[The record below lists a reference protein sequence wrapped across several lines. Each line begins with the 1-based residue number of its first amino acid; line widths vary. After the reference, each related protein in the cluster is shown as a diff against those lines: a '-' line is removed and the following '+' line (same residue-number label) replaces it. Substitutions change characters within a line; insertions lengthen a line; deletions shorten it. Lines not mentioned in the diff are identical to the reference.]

1 MQTRREF
8 MNLAARM
15 AAGTGALGG
24 FLESIE
30 RALAIEPDKTSTFLD
45 AEHVVILMQENR
57 SFDHAYGTLRGVR
70 GFNDPRAIT
79 LPDGNPVWVQA
90 NAAGERY
97 APFRFDIHSTKVTW
111 MGSLPHGWTDQVDA
125 RNHGLYDRWL
135 PAKRSGHRDY
145 SGMPLTMGHYARAD
159 IPFYYALADAFTICD
174 QYFCSSLTGTTP
186 NRNHFWSGTI
196 RERSS
201 TDAYAN
207 VRNEET
213 DHEHLVSWPTFPERL
228 EEMGVSW
235 KVYQNELTV
244 GSGLNEAEDN
254 WLSNY
259 GDNPLEFFRQYHAHL
274 APVRRRYVEQR
285 VKAIPHEIAA
295 LEKKLVD
302 HSVPAAEKTMVK
314 KQISELAATLK
325 ILETETREMAGMSLE
340 NLPERE
346 RKLHEKAFCSNVND
360 PAYRQLMEIAYRDG
374 DQERKMLVPKGDLL
388 HQFRADVTS
397 GKLPTVSWLVA
408 PEKLSDHPSSAWYG
422 AWYIAEVLDILT
434 RNAKVWKK
442 TIFMLTYD
450 ENDGYFDHV
459 PPFVAPHPRRPETGR
474 VTKGIDAG
482 LEYVEL
488 AQDQKRNRGR
498 RARES
503 SIGLGYR
510 VPMVIAS
517 PWSRGGCVYSQVAD
531 HTSVLQFLEKLLS
544 HKLGE
549 KVEET
554 NITRWRRAVCGDL
567 TASFQATADQT
578 SGLPEFGSRD
588 AFLESI
594 HRAQFKEVPGGFKA
608 LTSQD
613 LELIRRDPRRSA
625 LLPRQEPGVRR
636 SCPLPYQLVVE
647 GKLNDKR
654 THFAIRFASLNDAFG
669 DQAAGSPFTVYAMNA
684 AGGMK
689 VRNYA
694 VEAGEHL
701 DDSWA
706 LAEFEG
712 GRYHLRAAGP
722 NGFFREFKG
731 SGDEP
736 RTIIEINYSRMKAT
750 GRELT
755 GGIEIVAVNR
765 DSRQSHKI
773 RVHDNSYQNGAVERE
788 LSPGGNLTLSI
799 DTQRSHGWY
808 DFSVR
813 IVNDDRFEKRYA
825 GRVETGT
832 WGFSD
837 PAMGGDLS

>member
-1 MQTRREF
+1 
-8 MNLAARM
+8 
-15 AAGTGALGG
+15 
-24 FLESIE
+24 
-30 RALAIEPDKTSTFLD
+30 LD
-45 AEHVVILMQENR
+45 PGR
-57 SFDHAYGTLRGVR
+57 T
-70 GFNDPRAIT
+70 
-79 LPDGNPVWVQA
+79 
-90 NAAGERY
+90 
-97 APFRFDIHSTKVTW
+97 
-111 MGSLPHGWTDQVDA
+111 DA
-125 RNHGLYDRWL
+125 R
-135 PAKRSGHRDY
+135 
-145 SGMPLTMGHYARAD
+145 
-159 IPFYYALADAFTICD
+159 
-174 QYFCSSLTGTTP
+174 QGTTP
-186 NRNHFWSGTI
+186 NRNHLWTGTI
-196 RERSS
+196 RERNS
-201 TDAYAN
+201 TDANPN

-213 DHEHLVSWPTFPERL
+213 DLEHLVSWPTFPKRL

-244 GSGLNEAEDN
+244 GSGLNEEEDN
-254 WLSNY
+254 WLANY
-259 GDNPLEFFRQYHAHL
+259 GDNPLEYFRQYHAHL
-274 APVRRRYVEQR
+274 APVHRRYVDAR
-285 VKAIPHEIAA
+285 VKAIPQEIAE
-295 LEKKLVD
+295 LEKKLGD
-302 HSVPAAEKTMVK
+302 RSASAAEKTTVK
-314 KQISELAATLK
+314 KQISKLSATLK
-325 ILETETREMAGMSLE
+325 ALEAEIREMAGMSLE

-346 RKLHEKAFCSNVND
+346 RNLHEKAFCTNVND

-374 DQERKMLVPKGDLL
+374 DHERKMLVPKGDLL
-388 HQFRADVTS
+388 HRFRADMAS
-397 GKLPTVSWLVA
+397 GQLPTVSWLVA

-434 RNAKVWKK
+434 RNPKVWQK

-459 PPFVAPHPRRPETGR
+459 PPFVAPHLRRQETGR
-474 VTKGIDAG
+474 VTEGIDTG
-482 LEYVEL
+482 LEFVEL
-488 AQDQKRNRGR
+488 AQDQTRNRGR

-544 HKLGE
+544 HKLGK

-554 NITRWRRAVCGDL
+554 NITRWRRTVCGDL

-608 LTSQD
+608 LTKED
-613 LELIRRDPRRSA
+613 VELIRTDPRRSP

-636 SCPLPYQLVVE
+636 SCPLPYQLVAE

-654 THFAIRFASLNDAFG
+654 THFTIRFAALSNAFG
-669 DQAAGSPFTVYAMNA
+669 DRAAGSPFTVYAMHA
-684 AGGMK
+684 TGRMK

-706 LAEFEG
+706 LAEFDG
-712 GRYHLRAAGP
+712 GRYHLRVAGP
-722 NGFFREFKG
+722 NGFFREFIG

-736 RTIIEINYSRMKAT
+736 QTSIETNYSRTKAT
-750 GRELT
+750 GGELT
-755 GGIEIVAVNR
+755 GGIEIVVVNR
-765 DSRQSHKI
+765 DSSQSHKL
-773 RVHDNSYQNGAVERE
+773 RVHDNSYQNDAVERE

-808 DFSVR
+808 DFTVR
-813 IVNDDRFEKRYA
+813 IGNDHRFEKRYA

-837 PAMGGDLS
+837 PAMGRDGI